1 MYVATSYMVTATF
14 VYSSPKV
21 KLPRI
26 RSCVKVKYLQPLCA
40 TVVRRLAPIACM
52 GYCSRTVES
61 GAVWLHNTHETLPHS
76 NTNSRE

>member
-1 MYVATSYMVTATF
+1 MF
-14 VYSSPKV
+14 VYSNPKV

-26 RSCVKVKYLQPLCA
+26 CSCVNVLATTLCYSGK
-40 TVVRRLAPIACM
+40 TSSPIACM

-61 GAVWLHNTHETLPHS
+61 GAIWLHNTHETLPHS